1 MIEAKREGCFGYWH
15 ERTLLGFPMGH
26 YLPTTH
32 AEEQGLLRQW
42 NWRRNRQTEHAI
54 VCNRRDRAARLA
66 RGKAALP
73 GKINEA
79 IITFCQIDEL
89 ELIGIANDRDKHTIL
104 SLHRKSDVNGAWMDD
119 SIADEP
125 AGWRAIL

>member
-1 MIEAKREGCFGYWH
+1 MIEAKREGCFGYWR
-15 ERTLLGFPMGH
+15 ERTLVGLPMGH

-104 SLHRKSDVNGAWMDD
+104 SLHREPDVDRAWVDD
-119 SIADEP
+119 PIADQP

>member
-1 MIEAKREGCFGYWH
+1 
-15 ERTLLGFPMGH
+15 MGH

-54 VCNRRDRAARLA
+54 ICYRRDRAARLT

-73 GKINEA
+73 GKIDEA
-79 IITFCQIDEL
+79 VITFHQIDKP
-89 ELIGIANDRDKHTIL
+89 ELIGIADDRDKHTIL
-104 SLHRKSDVNGAWMDD
+104 SLHRKSDVDGAWMNDP
-119 SIADEP
+119 IADEP
-125 AGWRAIL
+125 AGGRAVL